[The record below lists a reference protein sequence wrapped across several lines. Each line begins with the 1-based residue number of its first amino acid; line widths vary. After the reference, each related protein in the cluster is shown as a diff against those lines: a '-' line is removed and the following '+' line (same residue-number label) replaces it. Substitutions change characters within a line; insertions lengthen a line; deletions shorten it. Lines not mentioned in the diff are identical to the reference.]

1 LKIGFSEIDITPIM
15 PTDLGGYNSVGRWT
29 NDVNDNLK
37 AFVLVFDNLTYKGCI
52 INLDLI
58 WISNSFSYM
67 IKNEI
72 EKICGI
78 KPNKIIIAATHTH
91 SSPQIIETASYYGS
105 IDKEYENSLMK
116 NILSCVKQA
125 LLKLHNCK
133 IKVRISESEELP
145 IIKRNTLGFDFIK
158 MKKSFF
164 SSPDDDYKF
173 DDEIISIGIYNESAE
188 IIAILINLAVHP
200 VFHNKNYISSD
211 FIGVLRHYINKKFNT
226 KYVFFLQGFCG
237 DIRPDYRAFNMRS
250 VKNFIRYGK
259 LKKSFSSEIIEEEN
273 EFCKLLASKIK
284 LPKNIELINDQQ
296 YSSSSCKAIIKNFNP
311 YVENSFKIDD
321 HSQIIIHRLD
331 FNDKISFI
339 CVNGEIFSEFS
350 LRLKSIAKKNKKI
363 FIPLGYSNGMFGYI
377 PDFRSIKTANSY
389 EYNSWKNFSQ
399 DGPLTLKAIK
409 TVNDIFD
416 TIC

>member
-1 LKIGFSEIDITPIM
+1 LKIGIAEINITPTM
-15 PTDLGGYNSVGRWT
+15 PIDLGGYNLDGRRT

-37 AFVLVFDNLTYKGCI
+37 ALVLVFDNLIYRGCI

-58 WISNSFSYM
+58 WVSNSFSYI
-67 IKNEI
+67 IKNKI
-72 EKICGI
+72 ERKYGI
-78 KPNKIIIAATHTH
+78 DPSKIIISATHTH

-105 IDKEYENSLMK
+105 IDRGYENSLMK

-125 LLKLHNCK
+125 LLKLQNCK

-145 IIKRNTLGFDFIK
+145 IVKRNTLGFDFIK

-164 SSPDDDYKF
+164 SSPNDNFKF
-173 DDEIISIGIYNESAE
+173 DDEIISIGIYNENAE

-200 VFHNKNYISSD
+200 VFHNKKYISTD
-211 FIGVLRHYINKKFNT
+211 FIGVLRDVLSKKYNIN
-226 KYVFFLQGFCG
+226 YVFFLQGFCG
-237 DIRPDYRAFNMRS
+237 DIRPDYRKFNMRS

-259 LKKSFSSEIIEEEN
+259 LKKSFSSEIIEKEK
-273 EFCKLLASKIK
+273 EFCKLLASKIN
-284 LPKNIELINDQQ
+284 LPKNIELVRNDK
-296 YSSSSCKAIIKNFNP
+296 YTSSSFKAIIKNFNP
-311 YVENSFKIDD
+311 YDEKSFKIDD

-331 FNDKISFI
+331 FDDKITFI

-350 LRLKSIAKKNKKI
+350 LRLKAIAKKNKKI
-363 FIPLGYSNGMFGYI
+363 FIPLGYCNGMFGYI
-377 PDFRSIKTANSY
+377 PDSKSVKTANSY

-399 DGPLTLKAIK
+399 DGPLTSKTIQ
-409 TVNDIFD
+409 TVNDMFD